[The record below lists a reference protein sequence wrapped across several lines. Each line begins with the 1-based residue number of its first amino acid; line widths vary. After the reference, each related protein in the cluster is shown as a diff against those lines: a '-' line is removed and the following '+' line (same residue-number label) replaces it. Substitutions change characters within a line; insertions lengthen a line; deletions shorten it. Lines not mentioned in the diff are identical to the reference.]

1 MVPEIWNTTDIF
13 FLSSW
18 AIFCHF
24 TPLTAWKMKIL
35 KMKTKPGDIII
46 LNKGT
51 KNSDH
56 RLYCSWDMA
65 SDGCNCYFHFGLY
78 FSFLLSNPLSP
89 APPPPTYQ
97 KIKIS
102 KQLKKCL
109 EISSI
114 YTIVSK
120 ITNICYNV
128 PEIWCVLDVIVIFHF
143 GHFFALFTSLATQKI
158 MIICCTVSEIR
169 CVTDISIIFHFGPFF
184 DLLLP

>member
-1 MVPEIWNTTDIF
+1 MDVIVIF
-13 FLSSW
+13 ILDYTFPFYSL
-18 AIFCHF
+18 
-24 TPLTAWKMKIL
+24 TP
-35 KMKTKPGDIII
+35 
-46 LNKGT
+46 
-51 KNSDH
+51 S
-56 RLYCSWDMA
+56 
-65 SDGCNCYFHFGLY
+65 
-78 FSFLLSNPLSP
+78 PLP
-89 APPPPTYQ
+89 PPPPPPTYQ

-114 YTIVSK
+114 YTTVSK

-143 GHFFALFTSLATQKI
+143 GQFFALFTSLATQKI